1 MTALSLR
8 LSLLPHALSSLKDGG
23 KWDDE
28 TDRPGRKP
36 NPAADSLARP
46 VGRLYSPF
54 TIRDG
59 GGIAGRWVRCWPQQ
73 KTCRSNWACPSV
85 PPSPSSVLDW
95 VRSSASSFLSLSSS
109 PCFPFLLSLS
119 TATFP
124 SRVVFPR
131 GETRINGRLFRDVI
145 CPALPSSNSIPSE
158 LIPGADLEFASSCSH
173 EEWDRRGWDGTR
185 GEKERAGRTTQTGA
199 AEEAKSD

>member
-1 MTALSLR
+1 MMKLIAPGGNRIRQPTHSLALWVDYTRHLQSETAALQGGGAVLAATKDLSLE
-8 LSLLPHALSSLKDGG
+8 LGL
-23 KWDDE
+23 
-28 TDRPGRKP
+28 
-36 NPAADSLARP
+36 
-46 VGRLYSPF
+46 
-54 TIRDG
+54 
-59 GGIAGRWVRCWPQQ
+59 
-73 KTCRSNWACPSV
+73 SV

-124 SRVVFPR
+124 SLVVFPR

-173 EEWDRRGWDGTR
+173 EEWNRRGWDGTGP
-185 GEKERAGRTTQTGA
+185 GEKRRER
-199 AEEAKSD
+199 